1 MFMNLSPINLFK
13 FIKPALVTK
22 SKPLQSSALSYCDSM
37 AKDVF
42 GSMITSHTGAR
53 YVKTNRSVMDE
64 IKEGVYPF
72 WFFKSSDLEGKKVLD
87 VGTGG
92 GQVVLDLRKK
102 GANAIGIDIF
112 SYPEHAQN
120 PELFQI
126 ADATDTKFPD
136 KSFDRIYSGMSIFSF
151 RDDNFEF
158 KLKIL
163 NEMKRIL
170 KDDGRIRLGGLLS
183 DFKKLFQQTDG
194 LKIIA
199 EDISDSNPRWV
210 ELAKTK

>member
-1 MFMNLSPINLFK
+1 MNLSPIKLFNY
-13 FIKPALVTK
+13 IKPALVTK
-22 SKPLQSSALSYCDSM
+22 SKTLQSNALSYCDPM

-53 YVKTNRSVMDE
+53 YVKTNRSVMDSIE
-64 IKEGVYPF
+64 EGVYPAR
-72 WFFKSSDLEGKKVLD
+72 FFKSSDLGGKNVLD

-151 RDDNFEF
+151 RDDNFDF
-158 KLKIL
+158 KLETL

-170 KDDGRIRLGGLLS
+170 KNDGRIRLGGLLS
-183 DFKKLFQQTDG
+183 DFKELFKLTEG
-194 LKIIA
+194 LKITA
-199 EDISDSNPRWV
+199 EDISGSNPRWV
-210 ELAKTK
+210 ELAKIN

>member
-1 MFMNLSPINLFK
+1 MNLSPIKLFNY
-13 FIKPALVTK
+13 IKPALATK
-22 SKPLQSSALSYCDSM
+22 SKSLQSGALCYYDPM

-42 GSMITSHTGAR
+42 GSMIISHTGAR
-53 YVKTNRSVMDE
+53 YVKTNRSAMSA
-64 IKEGVYPF
+64 IKEKVYPF
-72 WFFKSSDLEGKKVLD
+72 WFFKSSDLEGKEVLD

-92 GQVVLDLRKK
+92 GQLVLDLRKK

-112 SYPEHAQN
+112 PYPEHAQN

-136 KSFDRIYSGMSIFSF
+136 KSFDRIYSAMSIFSF

-158 KLKIL
+158 KLKTL

-170 KDDGRIRLGGLLS
+170 KNDGRIRLGGLLS

-194 LKIIA
+194 LKITA
-199 EDISDSNPRWV
+199 EDMSYSNPRWV
-210 ELAKTK
+210 ELAKSK